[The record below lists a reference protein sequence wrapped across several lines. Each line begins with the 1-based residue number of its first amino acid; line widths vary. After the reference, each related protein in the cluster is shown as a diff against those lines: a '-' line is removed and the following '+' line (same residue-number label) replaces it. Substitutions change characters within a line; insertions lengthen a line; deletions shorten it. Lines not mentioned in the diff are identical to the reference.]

1 MTILGATLKMVTGQ
15 EDWADRAAC
24 TDSDP
29 EAWFPEKGQNC
40 DFAKRICRGCEVRD
54 ECLEYALTHR
64 ERHGVFGGY
73 TEKERRAM
81 RRPA

>member
-1 MTILGATLKMVTGQ
+1 MILGELVAMVTGQ

-29 EAWFPEKGQNC
+29 EAWFPEKGQ
-40 DFAKRICRGCEVRD
+40 AAITARRICAGCEVKA
-54 ECLEYALTHR
+54 ECLEYALAR
-64 ERHGVFGGY
+64 GERHGIYGGY
-73 TEKERRAM
+73 SERERRAM